1 MFPFQQS
8 GELSFQTTDFVGEEE
23 QFNVENQIYWTD
35 VASAEVGNMN
45 TNVGLGQDNRERVRG
60 RGRGRGRK
68 STFSPNNVISN
79 CNDNSDEQKRKT
91 IHKEV
96 ERQRRLEMSNLY
108 SSLRSTL
115 PAEYTKGK
123 RSTSDHLAEAVNY
136 IKDLENNVKGLADKR
151 DRLKS
156 ESEWTAPTYH
166 VGGSSNPRQC
176 RGSVEIHPC
185 VGGLDI
191 DINVNYD
198 DDSFCLSSALQVVY
212 EEGLS
217 VSSCTSTKVN
227 EKIMHKIICE
237 VTDISCID
245 FSRFHQRLI
254 DLVS

>member
-60 RGRGRGRK
+60 RGRGRGRGRK

-115 PAEYTKGK
+115 PAEYTKVN
-123 RSTSDHLAEAVNY
+123 HL
-136 IKDLENNVKGLADKR
+136 
-151 DRLKS
+151 
-156 ESEWTAPTYH
+156 P
-166 VGGSSNPRQC
+166 
-176 RGSVEIHPC
+176 
-185 VGGLDI
+185 
-191 DINVNYD
+191 
-198 DDSFCLSSALQVVY
+198 
-212 EEGLS
+212 
-217 VSSCTSTKVN
+217 
-227 EKIMHKIICE
+227 
-237 VTDISCID
+237 
-245 FSRFHQRLI
+245 
-254 DLVS
+254 